1 MSLLRGN
8 RNVILLLAIIIVLL
22 LFHSG
27 NSSSSSGAPF
37 FHHEAVDWSRYAYS
51 QYATDSA
58 YLCNSVM
65 VFEALHRLGSRAGRI
80 LFYPKEW
87 DTVVSSSKD
96 RDSQLLVMA
105 RDKYKVKLIPT
116 DIPSIKISTNETST
130 STWTHSIGKF
140 LAFSQMQYTR
150 ILHLDSDITLLK
162 SLDDL
167 FFLPSAP
174 VAMPRAY
181 WMDTNPK
188 PLTSLLVLLEPSQ
201 YESNALMSAA
211 AALAPRPGARA
222 AAGEAGAAA
231 AAPAAKYD
239 MELLN
244 DRYAPSA
251 LVLPHRPLFLLTGEF
266 RLPRASHSAYLG
278 PSPSSPTSPSSVSW
292 DPDQALSS
300 ASLVHFSDWPLPKPW
315 IMWPQGQLAEM
326 VPRCWEKPGTAE
338 EKGCRDRE
346 VWLGLYADFRKRRKE
361 VCRLLS
367 VPAPE
372 WAPSERG
379 AGGGV

>member
-8 RNVILLLAIIIVLL
+8 RTVVLLLAIIVFLL
-22 LFHSG
+22 IFHSG
-27 NSSSSSGAPF
+27 SSSSPNGASF
-37 FHHEAVDWSRYAYS
+37 FQHEAVDWSRYAYS

-65 VFEALHRLGSRAGRI
+65 VFEALHRLGSRADRI

-116 DIPSIKISTNETST
+116 EIPSIKISTNDTT
-130 STWTHSIGKF
+130 TTTWTHSIGKF
-140 LAFSQMQYTR
+140 LAFSQTQYTR

-162 SLDDL
+162 SLDTL

-174 VAMPRAY
+174 VALPRAY
-181 WMDTNPK
+181 WMDASPK

-201 YESNALMSAA
+201 HEYNALMSAA
-211 AALAPRPGARA
+211 AGVAPRRGEVGAVR
-222 AAGEAGAAA
+222 AAGEARAAGA
-231 AAPAAKYD
+231 AAKYD

-244 DRYAPSA
+244 DRYADSA
-251 LVLPHRPLFLLTGEF
+251 LILPHRPLFLLTGD
-266 RLPRASHSAYLG
+266 LA
-278 PSPSSPTSPSSVSW
+278 
-292 DPDQALSS
+292 S
-300 ASLVHFSDWPLPKPW
+300 ASLIHFSDWPLPKPW

-326 VPRCWEKPGTAE
+326 VPRCWESPGTSQE
-338 EKGCRDRE
+338 SGCRDRE
-346 VWLGLYADFRKRRKE
+346 VWLGLYGDFRRRRKE

-372 WAPSERG
+372 WAPGEKG
-379 AGGGV
+379 VGGGI